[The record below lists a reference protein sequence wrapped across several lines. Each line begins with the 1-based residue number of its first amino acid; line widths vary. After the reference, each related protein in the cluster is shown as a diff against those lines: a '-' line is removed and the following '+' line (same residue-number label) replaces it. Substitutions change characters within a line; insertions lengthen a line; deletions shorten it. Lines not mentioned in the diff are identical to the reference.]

1 MTPLQAQTCTAA
13 VNGRLSSAHGL
24 MATATGAQSEN
35 QNCCSFTISPSSTMG
50 FPAAGAVT
58 VTCRVTLW
66 PGARSCGSD
75 TRWSVSQACRYEAV
89 CAGQPPAEVEKC
101 NPRRTGVLPPDGQ
114 GWLPVLV
121 TLTVTLW
128 VWPGCQ
134 VFGTTLMS

>member
-50 FPAAGAVT
+50 FPAAGAVRVT
-58 VTCRVTLW
+58 VSVTLW
-66 PGARSCGSD
+66 PGARSGGND
-75 TRWSVSQACRYEAV
+75 MRWSVCHAVKYDAACL
-89 CAGQPPAEVEKC
+89 GQPPDDVAKC
-101 NPRRTGVLPPDGQ
+101 RLRRAGVLPPDGQ
-114 GWLPVLV
+114 GWLPGLV

-128 VWPGCQ
+128 VCPDCQ
-134 VFGTTLMS
+134 VFGTALMS